1 MRITQPPP
9 TFRRPS
15 ALSAFDGPNR
25 MFVVDADEPAA
36 GF

>member
-1 MRITQPPP
+1 MRITQTPP
-9 TFRRPS
+9 TFRRLS

-25 MFVVDADEPAA
+25 MFVVNTDEPAA